1 MNKIVAVGKPEFTVG
16 FWLAGIQ
23 TVEIKDAQKRFEE
36 EFEKLFAREEIGIII
51 TDENTMNQLPPFFR
65 EIVESK
71 VKPVTVVVS
80 TDAASNDTLR
90 KKIKKAIGVD
100 LWSK

>member
-1 MNKIVAVGKPEFTVG
+1 MATKIIAIGKPEFTVG
-16 FWLAGIQ
+16 FRLAGIE
-23 TVEIKDAQKRFEE
+23 TIDAKDTKE
-36 EFEKLFAREEIGIII
+36 EFEKAANNAEVGIII
-51 TDENTMNQLPPFFR
+51 TDEKTMDELPLFYR
-65 EIVESK
+65 EMVENR

-80 TDAASNDTLR
+80 TDAASNETLR